1 MAVLVRMTR
10 RFFARNKE
18 PNSAMEF
25 CAFGL

>member
-1 MAVLVRMTR
+1 MAVLVRMTH

-18 PNSAMEF
+18 PYSAMEF

>member
-10 RFFARNKE
+10 RFFARKKE
-18 PNSAMEF
+18 PYSAMEF